1 MRPIFALLLLV
12 ALSAQAQDKAP
23 SPAMVQGFTAALE
36 RQRNEALNTVAA
48 REGQLAE
55 SAEREKADK
64 AEIER
69 LKKLCGEPCKAKDEK
84 K

>member
-1 MRPIFALLLLV
+1 MKPIFALLLLA
-12 ALSAQAQDKAP
+12 ALSAHAQDKAP

-55 SAEREKADK
+55 AAEQLKALK
-64 AEIER
+64 EEVER
-69 LKKLCGEPCKAKDEK
+69 LKKACGKPCDSEK

>member
-1 MRPIFALLLLV
+1 MKPIFALLLLA
-12 ALSAQAQDKAP
+12 ALSAHAQDKAP

-55 SAEREKADK
+55 AAEREKSLN

-69 LKKLCGEPCKAKDEK
+69 LKKLCGKACEPEAKK
-84 K
+84 